1 MADLRKATKKELL
14 ETFDK
19 FLLAVDFRIEHLKYA
34 TKDAGCNFD
43 FSMVSLSTL
52 EKLILEKNIN
62 ETHDLFDD
70 VASYIGEVVRN
81 TYGGKWECCLDKK
94 NSLFYGL
101 PVISNFNKYGV
112 LLSPYSLLKIFIHR
126 KKEGQ
131 IAHSIEICVNPP
143 DFNFD

>member
-1 MADLRKATKKELL
+1 MKEESKKELL
-14 ETFDK
+14 EMFDK
-19 FLLAVDFRIEHLKYA
+19 FYLKVDFRIGHLKNVA
-34 TKDAGCNFD
+34 KEAGYNLD
-43 FSMVSLSTL
+43 LSVESLDVL
-52 EKLILEKNIN
+52 EDYILKMNIDSD
-62 ETHDLFDD
+62 HDLYDD

-126 KKEGQ
+126 KKEG
-131 IAHSIEICVNPP
+131 
-143 DFNFD
+143 